1 MPLLPLKTKFCN
13 KENQLILDTTHWS
26 TSLRSIPLRAPWMMQ
41 HVNVIIFLTP
51 IQNLSTVLHYLWDT
65 FLFPYYGIQNTLGS
79 GLAYLSI
86 FTFCHLPF
94 ELYST
99 NTEPSVVPRMY
110 HITPMS
116 LCLCM
121 CCSLYLVYYSPTTP
135 TPRFIIF
142 HPLLCSFLFICLIPH
157 THMHMHTNS
166 IPSGNTCLLLL
177 WDVPSLLPPCV
188 FGRGWQVLT
197 WLHTSDHSWLVYLW
211 ATEPRGTS

>member
-1 MPLLPLKTKFCN
+1 
-13 KENQLILDTTHWS
+13 
-26 TSLRSIPLRAPWMMQ
+26 MQ

-65 FLFPYYGIQNTLGS
+65 FLIPYYGIQNTLGS
-79 GLAYLSI
+79 GLAYPSI

-135 TPRFIIF
+135 TPQIY
-142 HPLLCSFLFICLIPH
+142 HLPSPSLLISIHLPNTTH
-157 THMHMHTNS
+157 THAHAHQQHS
-166 IPSGNTCLLLL
+166 FWKHLSPSV
-177 WDVPSLLPPCV
+177 DVPSLLPPCV
-188 FGRGWQVLT
+188 FGRG
-197 WLHTSDHSWLVYLW
+197 
-211 ATEPRGTS
+211 